1 MKKLILASLSA
12 LALFSVAACSDS
24 GTDTTQTQS
33 VNPPAQEQPAPSTG
47 TDGDT
52 MKPVEP
58 APTNP
63 APAQ

>member
-1 MKKLILASLSA
+1 MKKLIIAPLSA

-24 GTDTTQTQS
+24 GTDNTQTQS
-33 VNPPAQEQPAPSTG
+33 VPPAQEQPAPSTG

-52 MKPVEP
+52 IKPIEP